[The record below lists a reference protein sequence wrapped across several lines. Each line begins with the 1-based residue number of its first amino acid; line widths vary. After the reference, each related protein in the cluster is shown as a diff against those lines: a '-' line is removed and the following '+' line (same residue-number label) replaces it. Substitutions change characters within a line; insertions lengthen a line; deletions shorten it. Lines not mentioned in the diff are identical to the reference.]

1 MSLLPRVDPHVNKAA
16 YRRQLLVATRLLL
29 GSTLGLAAV
38 PICLLSVPAGK
49 DAMAV
54 GAFVVFHPRDNVCIL
69 AKPIE
74 HSDCWALIKFSDHM
88 CTDRPGEFEGSGRP
102 LEPGLETDF
111 TGLPIGAVLAK
122 SRLSSDAIRVFLK
135 TLLISDPSLST
146 SLLGACLGF
155 GLSFPV
161 VRSTLRASMRPY
173 EAALEPYATRFRAAI
188 EMACLCLRR
197 RLPADVV
204 CIIAGVVARTYYAV
218 DRAELEEV
226 CDSARGELRK
236 LRRRSTVDKKYRKWG
251 RRVDAL
257 CRKRKE
263 DTASLDLPDHVLKYM
278 KLDIESCAE
287 KLQRLRRKHA
297 KVADPVVN
305 DATQALRQLQR
316 NPIFTALELPSL
328 DGSRFPPP
336 ESNSATFTAVCFKK
350 MMDRV

>member
-1 MSLLPRVDPHVNKAA
+1 
-16 YRRQLLVATRLLL
+16 
-29 GSTLGLAAV
+29 
-38 PICLLSVPAGK
+38 
-49 DAMAV
+49 MAV
-54 GAFVVFHPRDNVCIL
+54 AAFVVFHPRENVFIL
-69 AKPIE
+69 GKPIQ
-74 HSDCWALIKFSDHM
+74 HSDCWAMIKFADHI
-88 CTDRPGEFEGSGRP
+88 CTERPGEFERSGRP

-111 TGLPIGAVLAK
+111 TGLPLGAVLAK

-135 TLLISDPSLST
+135 VLLTGDPCLST

-226 CDSARGELRK
+226 CDSARNELRK
-236 LRRRSTVDKKYRKWG
+236 LRKRSTVDAKFKKWG

-263 DTASLDLPDHVLKYM
+263 DTASLDLPEPVLKYM

-305 DATQALRQLQR
+305 DAAQALQR
-316 NPIFTALELPSL
+316 HQQNPIFAALKVPSL
-328 DGSRFPPP
+328 DGSSFPP
-336 ESNSATFTAVCFKK
+336 SGTNSATFTAACFKK
-350 MMDRV
+350 MMDRI